1 MKNVLRNNK
10 SSFKIF
16 LILSVVAF
24 VLTLYQKFSGVVVQ
38 IPASSVPTPQVIT
51 GIVAKVIDG
60 DSVILST
67 DEQVRYI
74 GVDTPEIQT
83 GECYAAEAAK
93 TNSDLVLGKL
103 VKLVKDT
110 SKTDK
115 YGRSLYYVYVG
126 DIFVN
131 DYLLKNGFAKVMTVP
146 PDTKF
151 EDEFVNSE
159 NYAKQNLLGIWK
171 NCRNQI
177 KVP

>member
-10 SSFKIF
+10 SFFKIF
-16 LILSVVAF
+16 LTLLVVAF
-24 VLTLYQKFSGVVVQ
+24 ILTLYQKFSGVVVK
-38 IPASSVPTPQVIT
+38 IPASPAPTPQAIT

-93 TNSDLVLGKL
+93 ANSDLVLGKTASL
-103 VKLVKDT
+103 VRDI
-110 SKTDK
+110 SETDK
-115 YGRSLYYVYVG
+115 YGRSLYYVYIG

-151 EDEFVNSE
+151 EDGFVSSE
-159 NYAKQNLLGIWK
+159 AYAKEDSLGLWGK
-171 NCRNQI
+171 CY
-177 KVP
+177 